1 MGVIHTAENTSG
13 TATGSTAELSGHGG
27 TLVVQSDQTAYFT
40 LDGTTAVSSVNSIMI
55 DVSTGPNTPVVL
67 SIPPELYKMYW
78 IATASGV
85 LIKTEIW

>member
-1 MGVIHTAENTSG
+1 MGVTHTAENTSG

-27 TLVVQSDQTAYFT
+27 LLVVQSDQTAYFT

-55 DVSTGPNTPVVL
+55 DRSSGPGRPLVME
-67 SIPPELYKMYW
+67 IPKELYKMYW

-85 LIKTEIW
+85 LLKTEIW